1 MTTNTNH
8 NSINS
13 HNNLKFEYDL
23 TLIKTYLTMLNSEI
37 VDKEFLESISPEFTS
52 WLVSYFKGNT
62 KVPVNKIPFFHNS
75 LYKGYSGNFK
85 DIYDNIS
92 MKDLTDLPQL
102 KFLTKKDIYRIPL
115 ISSGDLRTLIKTKE
129 HNLSYVGLMVYPLD
143 ITLDVPECESIEE
156 LKQEIQKRFFDFVL
170 SKAESVN
177 DITTYNCNLDLN
189 LYKKSYISRLK
200 KCPKDVHYYGYVNS
214 NNQPVIL
221 SYISKKEFRNKRIS
235 VAKNRV
241 QSKANG
247 KFLERVLVQD
257 NMLRRL
263 KIKNP
268 LKGYLIKRYKEL
280 YLLKTP
286 LGHKTKVY
294 LILGSESL
302 DDTFFEAKLLIK
314 D

>member
-1 MTTNTNH
+1 MTTTTDY
-8 NSINS
+8 NS

-85 DIYDNIS
+85 DVYDNIS
-92 MKDLTDLPQL
+92 MKDLAELPQL

-115 ISSGDLRTLIKTKE
+115 INSDDLRTLIKSKE
-129 HNLSYVGLMVYPLD
+129 QNLSYVGLMVYPLD
-143 ITLDVPECESIEE
+143 LPDYDSIEE
-156 LKQEIQKRFFDFVL
+156 LKQEVQKRFFDLVL
-170 SKAESVN
+170 NKAESVN
-177 DITTYNCNLDLN
+177 DITTYNCNLDLHE
-189 LYKKSYISRLK
+189 YKKSYVSRLK

-214 NNQPVIL
+214 NSQPVIL
-221 SYISKKEFRNKRIS
+221 SYISKKEFKNKRIS

-268 LKGYLIKRYKEL
+268 LKGYLIKSYKDL

-286 LGHKTKVY
+286 LGYKTKVY
-294 LILGSESL
+294 LIVGSGSL

>member
-1 MTTNTNH
+1 MTTTQH
-8 NSINS
+8 NS

-85 DIYDNIS
+85 DIYDSIS

-115 ISSGDLRTLIKTKE
+115 ISSGDLRTLIKNKE
-129 HNLSYVGLMVYPLD
+129 QNLSYVGLMVYPLD
-143 ITLDVPECESIEE
+143 LPECDSIEE
-156 LKQEIQKRFFDFVL
+156 LKQEVQKRFFDFVL
-170 SKAESVN
+170 NKAESVN

-189 LYKKSYISRLK
+189 EYKKSYISRLK

-268 LKGYLIKRYKEL
+268 LKGYLSKSYKEL

-286 LGHKTKVY
+286 LGYKTKVY
-294 LILGSESL
+294 LVIGSESL